1 MSLYR
6 RSLLGITVL
15 AGLALAGCGGAE
27 TGTDPAS
34 TSSSGGGEE
43 STVIR
48 VGSKDFTEQFIIG
61 EMYALVLEENGFEV
75 ERKLNLGGTPVAHAG
90 LQNDEIDL
98 YPEYTGTALLTVLEL
113 PSNSD
118 REAVFNT
125 VSEEYLSQFDLVWL
139 DAAPM
144 NNTQALAV
152 TQDVAKQYELET
164 ISDMAAVADQLVMIG
179 PPEFELREDG
189 LPGLQAAYGDF
200 ELSSYKGVD
209 PGLRY
214 VALSNGEA
222 DVAVAF
228 GTDGEISAFNL
239 VVLEDDQNLF
249 PPYQVAPVVRQEIAE
264 NNPELVEA
272 LNELAPLLTDRTM
285 RTLNSD
291 VSGKEL
297 EPEVVARRF
306 LVTEGLLA
314 TDGDHDMPEEISSEE
329 AEESEDSTESEE

>member
-1 MSLYR
+1 MSLHR
-6 RSLLGITVL
+6 RSLLGIAVL
-15 AGLALAGCGGAE
+15 AGLALVGCGGAD
-27 TGTDPAS
+27 TGTDSGS
-34 TSSSGGGEE
+34 TSNSSSGAE
-43 STVIR
+43 SAVIR

-113 PSNSD
+113 PSSSD
-118 REAVFNT
+118 REEVFNT

-139 DAAPM
+139 DPAPM

-164 ISDMAAVADQLVMIG
+164 ISDMAAVADQLVMVG

-189 LPGLQAAYGDF
+189 LPGLQTAYGDF

-214 VALSNGEA
+214 ISLSNGEA

-249 PPYQVAPVVRQEIAE
+249 PPYQVAPVVRQEIVE

-306 LVTEGLLA
+306 LEAEGLLS
-314 TDGDHDMPEEISSEE
+314 TDGDHDIPEEIPVEE
-329 AEESEDSTESEE
+329 IEESEE